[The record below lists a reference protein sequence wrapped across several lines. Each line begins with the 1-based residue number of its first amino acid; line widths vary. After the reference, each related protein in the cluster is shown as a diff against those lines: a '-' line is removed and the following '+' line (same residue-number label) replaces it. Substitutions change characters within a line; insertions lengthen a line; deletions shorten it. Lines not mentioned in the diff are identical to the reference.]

1 MKYFFCI
8 FFLFTFC
15 INAQE
20 GDSAKCKKIQL
31 QGYVKYMDQYSFVE
45 SPKTSSLSALIH
57 NRINFKWSLVTHFS
71 LRVEGRNRIF
81 YGDQIKS
88 NPAFMKALGADN
100 GAFDL
105 SKAWVDE
112 TSIGVHS
119 ILDRALLNYSNEH
132 LDITVGRQRINWG
145 LNMVWNPN
153 DIFNTY
159 NFFDFDYEERPGSDA
174 VRVQYMWKGF
184 SAIEVAAKKGKADD
198 DYTAAFMFRGNS
210 KGYDYQTLAGVYRKD
225 IVLGLGWA
233 GSIKNTGFKG
243 EFSYFHP
250 YEQMKDTS
258 GVLSSSISFDY
269 SFKKGLYLHFS
280 GYYNSA
286 GSEKL
291 NFLFTQDFF
300 AVNPKQLLPFR
311 YSGFFQLSKQ
321 INPLF
326 TIGLSNVYSPT
337 NNTWIVVPNIQYSI
351 ASNWEVTILSQSFFS
366 DVNSVYRSLGNS
378 VFLRF
383 KWSF

>member
-1 MKYFFCI
+1 MRFYLFI
-8 FFLFTFC
+8 FFFFSIC
-15 INAQE
+15 IYAQQ
-20 GDSAKCKKIQL
+20 GDSAKVGKPKL
-31 QGYVKYMDQYSFVE
+31 QGYVKYMDQYSFLDG
-45 SPKTSSLSALIH
+45 PKTGSLSALIH
-57 NRINFKWSLVTHFS
+57 NRLNFKWSPFNHILFR
-71 LRVEGRNRIF
+71 LEGRNRIF
-81 YGDQIKS
+81 FGDQIK
-88 NPAFMKALGADN
+88 NDRTFMKAIAADN

-105 SKAWVDE
+105 SKIWVDE
-112 TSIGVHS
+112 NSIGVAS
-119 ILDRALLNYSNEH
+119 NLDRALINYSTEH

-198 DYTAAFMFRGNS
+198 DYTAALMYRSNR

-225 IVLGLGWA
+225 IVIGLGWA

-250 YEQMKDTS
+250 YENMKDTNGAVS
-258 GVLSSSISFDY
+258 GSMSLDY
-269 SFKKGLYLHFS
+269 SFKKGLYVHFS
-280 GYYNSA
+280 TYYNSA
-286 GSEKL
+286 GSDKL
-291 NFLFTQDFF
+291 NFLSPQEFF

-321 INPLF
+321 IDPLF
-326 TIGLSNVYSPT
+326 TLGLSNIYSPT
-337 NNTWIVVPNIQYSI
+337 NNTWIIVPNIQYSI
-351 ASNWEVTILSQSFFS
+351 ASNWELTLLSQSFFS
-366 DVNSVYRSLGNS
+366 DVNSVYRSLGNG